1 MKLDM
6 TKEVGGMGFQNAYG
20 FNITLLEK
28 QGWNLLSNRD
38 TMGAKLFR
46 AKFYPG
52 REFLEAKVGQNP
64 SFSWRS
70 VCISWVVLRDGY
82 RWKID
87 DG

>member
-1 MKLDM
+1 M

-28 QGWNLLSNRD
+28 PYHCINW
-38 TMGAKLFR
+38 AKLFR